1 MFPWLLRADNRP
13 HRVRT
18 VNRGAFSVAGLIE
31 WQMGADRIES
41 FTCLGTRNPRHA
53 VAMMLFL
60 FSLVGLPPLAG
71 FAVK

>member
-1 MFPWLLRADNRP
+1 M
-13 HRVRT
+13 
-18 VNRGAFSVAGLIE
+18 NRGAFSVAGLIE